1 MFQGYHCELGVSSF
15 KRRIPLNYAYG
26 SFNGKW
32 NMILNAGDVVSLTL
46 PSTLSSLDTPCH
58 LYGLYN
64 ACAANPKVLQK
75 YLFYWNRWD
84 LWNFAGWDKMKMVW
98 LIILI
103 DWYDLFIVLIDCY
116 DLFIVW
122 LMSWLMVWWCGSS
135 GKCMR
140 NLETFS
146 CTGNLLATGQ
156 IWTVGLHKPRGTVR
170 PMTLWN
176 RKMTSMQSSL
186 FCYWANSFISIFKI
200 YFLH

>member
-75 YLFYWNRWD
+75 YLLNWNRWD
-84 LWNFAGWDKMKMVW
+84 SWNFAGWDKMKMVW

-135 GKCMR
+135 GKWLIDSWLIKYSIDWVDWFIDLYM
-140 NLETFS
+140 NSVVGVDHLENAWETLKPFPVLATFS
-146 CTGNLLATGQ
+146 LQ
-156 IWTVGLHKPRGTVR
+156 VR
-170 PMTLWN
+170 FEQLGY
-176 RKMTSMQSSL
+176 TSPDVQ
-186 FCYWANSFISIFKI
+186 
-200 YFLH
+200 